1 MLLQQSKKKSLVA
14 AHQKKK
20 WNNKK
25 KKRKRE
31 DIDMQVDGKLSSHS
45 RRDVNTTNGNG
56 NGNGGDKVT
65 SNSTT
70 EGNSKQQ
77 VNNGHQR
84 QNKKQNNNGRRN
96 RRYNKKS
103 TTNNHHHGLNNG
115 GGGGD
120 STSNKKKQQ
129 SIVQNKRSTQN
140 NKPTLKNNVPP
151 TLQGP
156 QSSAQQSSR
165 SSKQHGEC
173 SQPTK
178 NDNHQSSAATTG
190 KKKKSNNNSNKTRI
204 VECIAEKSL
213 LQIIRQNNPSVVSG
227 VKEGEGNDNEAA
239 EGIRSNGNNG
249 NDHANEQLLLDM
261 PKDMINDLPQYQ
273 PRKKIVVITNAT
285 QSNAAVA
292 FIRKELLY
300 DYQQN
305 KSNSNNNNGNADANN
320 YSSFQYLGFDTE
332 TKPKYHKGGTGNP
345 PALLQL
351 ATSSTAYLFRLVID
365 SASSPN
371 NKNTVMTSS
380 LLDLLSDTSIIKIGV
395 GIHKD
400 VIELQSI
407 YGPECCGG
415 SGSSLSDNDNATTS
429 SSYLDL
435 TTLVKVRYPKLQRT
449 GLRNLTATVL
459 HYRLAKSQQM
469 SNWEQVYYSRAMEVY
484 AAADAL
490 VALDLLDAILA

>member
-84 QNKKQNNNGRRN
+84 KNNNGRRN

-120 STSNKKKQQ
+120 NTSNKKKQQ

-213 LQIIRQNNPSVVSG
+213 LQMIRQNNPSVVSG

-292 FIRKELLY
+292 LLRKELLY

-305 KSNSNNNNGNADANN
+305 KSNSNTNNGNDDANN

-415 SGSSLSDNDNATTS
+415 SGSSLLDNDNATSTS

-435 TTLVKVRYPKLQRT
+435 TTLVKARYPKLQRT

-459 HYRLAKSQQM
+459 QYRLAKSQQM